1 MTLRKILSLSTLIA
15 IIAGTSCERVQF
27 DPDIDE
33 LNERLPV
40 VDAVLGNHPDYKTIT
55 LTRTAPYMDGTEVEK
70 IENALVKVNGPSK
83 SYIFDHQ
90 KDGIYQAPE
99 NFAPVTGGTY
109 NLSIELEGQ
118 VYEATSTMNP
128 PVNIDTLLVDYDRWE
143 DPQDHIYEVTGRVKD
158 NESEGEHFI
167 FKYAVNEF
175 LYDSTSVWS
184 HYTDQLTN
192 NTWLDDAIIFMNIE
206 AQPGDTLDVF
216 GLSISEVYY
225 DFIQAAEKNRIGH
238 NPFSPPSGIP
248 ITGNIS
254 NGALGIFQVSA
265 IVQER
270 LFIPE
275 EDENRE

>member
-1 MTLRKILSLSTLIA
+1 MTNFNKIFLISVLTLMALS
-15 IIAGTSCERVQF
+15 GCERVQF
-27 DPDIDE
+27 DPDIDD

-40 VDAVLGNHPDYKTIT
+40 VDAVLGNHPDYKTIS

-70 IENALVKVNGPSK
+70 IENALVTVQGPAK
-83 SYIFDHQ
+83 NYLFEHL

-99 NFAPVTGGTY
+99 DFAPVAGRTY
-109 NLSIELEGQ
+109 HLSIELDGEI
-118 VYEATSTMNP
+118 YEAESTMNP
-128 PVNIDTLLVDYDRWE
+128 PVNIDTLEVGYDRWE
-143 DPQDHIYEVTGRVKD
+143 DPKDHIYEVTGRVKD
-158 NESEGEHFI
+158 NEPEGEHFI

-192 NTWLDDAIIFMNIE
+192 NIWLEDAIIFMNIE

-216 GLSISEVYY
+216 GLSISEIYY
-225 DFIQAAEKNRIGH
+225 DFIQAAEKNRVGH

-275 EDENRE
+275 DDEE